1 MQVIAIDW
9 SGRAQGAQ
17 KTIWTAIVKEGRLVA
32 LEDGRGRKETIDA
45 ILPLA
50 HADPK
55 TVVGLDFAFSFPR
68 WYCEREGWR
77 SGRDVWQA
85 MRKQA
90 ETLLAACEP
99 PFWGRPGTKA
109 QQLGDPF
116 RQAERTTVGQPKSVF
131 QIGGAGAVGTGS
143 LRGMPHLLDL
153 SDHGF
158 AIWPF
163 DPPGWPLAI
172 EIYPRVFT
180 PSVIK
185 SRQSARRAHLDQY
198 YPDQDP
204 VLMELAAA
212 SEDAFDAT
220 VSALAMAQATTEL
233 ACLPSYP
240 AEDARRIEGCIWTP
254 RSESGRAEGNAT
266 VPDVTAPQVPPY
278 TDLLWPTLCAVR
290 EIGDSGTIREIV
302 ERVVERE
309 QFSEE
314 LQQVLHG
321 EGPSTELEYRLA
333 WARTY
338 LKGMGLLVNSSRGV
352 WSTTELGRSAT
363 VDDLDPLHSA
373 YVARVRDARRE
384 KESSDPDPGD
394 GSGSGSGSGDGD
406 VEFDGWK
413 EHLLDVLL
421 DMDPADFERLA
432 GRLLREAGFISVS
445 VTGKSGDGGIDG
457 IGVYRLSLVS
467 FPVFFQCKRYSG
479 SVGANAV
486 RDFRGAMAGRGDKGL
501 LITTGSFTRE
511 ARSEA
516 TRDGAPPID
525 LIDGDRLC
533 DLLKEYELGVAVERR
548 TVETVTVHPE
558 RLDEI

>member
-1 MQVIAIDW
+1 MQIVAIDW
-9 SGRAQGAQ
+9 SGRAKGARQ
-17 KTIWTAIVKEGRLVA
+17 TIWTAVAKEGRLVT
-32 LEDGRGRKETIDA
+32 LDGGRDRKETIDA
-45 ILPLA
+45 VLA
-50 HADPK
+50 LARADPK

-85 MRKQA
+85 MRDQA
-90 ETLLAACEP
+90 EILLAACES

-116 RQAERTTVGQPKSVF
+116 RQGERTTVGQPKSVF

-143 LRGMPHLLDL
+143 LRGMPYLLDL
-153 SDHGF
+153 SDDGF

-163 DPPGWPLAI
+163 DPPAWPLAI
-172 EIYPRVFT
+172 EIYPRIFT
-180 PSVIK
+180 PSVVK
-185 SRQSARRAHLDQY
+185 SRQDARRAHLDEH

-204 VLMELAAA
+204 VLMERAAA

-220 VSALAMAQATTEL
+220 VSALAMAHAATEL
-233 ACLPSYP
+233 ERLPSYP
-240 AEDARRIEGCIWTP
+240 AGAAQRIEGCIWSPNGEIATAGQ
-254 RSESGRAEGNAT
+254 SVT
-266 VPDVTAPQVPPY
+266 VPDVSAPQIPPY

-321 EGPSTELEYRLA
+321 DGPNTKLEYRLA

-352 WSTTELGRSAT
+352 WATTELGRSVT
-363 VDDLDPLHSA
+363 EDDLAPLHNA
-373 YVARVRDARRE
+373 YVTRVREARRQ
-384 KESSDPDPGD
+384 KERSEADLDD
-394 GSGSGSGSGDGD
+394 GSGSGSGSGDED
-406 VEFDGWK
+406 EFDGWK

-421 DMDPADFERLA
+421 EMDPGDFERLA

-445 VTGKSGDGGIDG
+445 ITGKSGDGGIDG

-479 SVGANAV
+479 SVGAHAV

-533 DLLKEYELGVAVERR
+533 DLLKEYELGVAVERK
-548 TVETVTVHPE
+548 TVETVTVRPE
-558 RLDEI
+558 GLSDV